1 MKMAKLIRRKPAKRT
16 VAFTLLELLVVISII
31 ALLAALATPILKN
44 FKPNLAASATR
55 QLLDDIA
62 RARQL
67 AISQR
72 TDVYMIFVP
81 TNFWTDPATA
91 AWTSA
96 DWQKASNLFDKQ
108 VIGYTFVS
116 LRSVGDQ
123 PGSNVPHYLSNWRT
137 LPEGAFIPAFKWAPN
152 NQFLTLYTNS
162 ASGTL
167 TQAFSIFGF
176 NKTANIPFPS
186 ADTPKSA
193 QVKRQYVTLPYI
205 AFDYLGRLTDDSHK
219 IQSQNA
225 LIPLAKG
232 SVGFARDQVSRTPME
247 ASPTLTES
255 PPGNS
260 TNSFVVVN
268 IDWLTGRARVEHVEV
283 Q

>member
-1 MKMAKLIRRKPAKRT
+1 
-16 VAFTLLELLVVISII
+16 VAPS
-31 ALLAALATPILKN
+31 P
-44 FKPNLAASATR
+44 TR
-55 QLLDDIA
+55 QLLDDVA

-81 TNFWTDPATA
+81 TNFWTDPAWNTNAWPLRARQTA
-91 AWTSA
+91 E
-96 DWQKASNLFDKQ
+96 DLYGKQ
-108 VIGYTFVS
+108 LVGYAFVS

-123 PGSNVPHYLSNWRT
+123 PGSNIPHYLSNWKT
-137 LPEGAFIPAFKWAPN
+137 LPEGAFIPWAKWAPN
-152 NQFLTLYTNS
+152 NQVMNLYTNNPANG
-162 ASGTL
+162 ASML
-167 TQAFSIFGF
+167 ALQVAGF
-176 NKTANIPFPS
+176 NKTASIPFPT
-186 ADTPKSA
+186 ADTPA
-193 QVKRQYVTLPYI
+193 TGPAKRPYITLPYI
-205 AFDYLGRLTDDSHK
+205 AFDYLGRLTDDKHN
-219 IQSQNA
+219 IQPQNA

-232 SVGFARDQVSRTPME
+232 SAGFAHDQVSKIPIQ
-247 ASPTLTES
+247 ALPTLTES